1 MPKETKNYKDTV
13 FSSLFYECKDA
24 TDNAKNLYKALTGK
38 EVEEIEKCR
47 LEEVLFREFKN
58 DVAYIMDGKWVCFIE
73 HQSTINPNMPLRLF
87 VYAARTYER
96 FITGDM
102 IYSGNLVKVPK
113 PEFYVLYNGK
123 TKLNDDNLKFSTA
136 FYDNTGDTTAEI
148 NVKVLDIDYGRMNTQ
163 LKNCRT
169 LSGYAFL
176 VDSVRK
182 NNGNIE
188 KAVKECV
195 DNNVLK
201 EYLTFYGSEVINMLF
216 EEYNAEKALEI
227 RGKEEYEKG
236 KADGEITGE
245 EKGTAKMI
253 QRYYQWEKNIKKI
266 SDIFKMPETE
276 VSVGKEYQKNFG
288 YFQNARNGSY
298 KISCHECKRIK
309 ISDKS

>member
-123 TKLNDDNLKFSTA
+123 TKLKDDNLKFSTA

-163 LKNCRT
+163 LKNGRT

-276 VSVGKEYQKNFG
+276 VTRFLAMNVSV
-288 YFQNARNGSY
+288 
-298 KISCHECKRIK
+298 
-309 ISDKS
+309 

>member
-58 DVAYIMDGKWVCFIE
+58 DVAYIIDGKWVCFIE

-123 TKLNDDNLKFSTA
+123 TKLKDDNLKFSTA

-195 DNNVLK
+195 DNNILK

-276 VSVGKEYQKNFG
+276 VTRFLAMNVSV
-288 YFQNARNGSY
+288 
-298 KISCHECKRIK
+298 
-309 ISDKS
+309 

>member
-123 TKLNDDNLKFSTA
+123 TKLKDDNLKFSTA

-276 VSVGKEYQKNFG
+276 VTRFLAMNVSV
-288 YFQNARNGSY
+288 
-298 KISCHECKRIK
+298 
-309 ISDKS
+309 

>member
-123 TKLNDDNLKFSTA
+123 TKLKDDNLKFSTA

-245 EKGTAKMI
+245 EKGNG
-253 QRYYQWEKNIKKI
+253 KNDSEIL
-266 SDIFKMPETE
+266 
-276 VSVGKEYQKNFG
+276 SVGKEYQKNFG

>member
-276 VSVGKEYQKNFG
+276 VTRFLAMNVSV
-288 YFQNARNGSY
+288 
-298 KISCHECKRIK
+298 
-309 ISDKS
+309 

>member
-47 LEEVLFREFKN
+47 LEEVLFRQFKN

-123 TKLNDDNLKFSTA
+123 TKLKDDNLKFSTA

-276 VSVGKEYQKNFG
+276 VTRFLAMNVSV
-288 YFQNARNGSY
+288 
-298 KISCHECKRIK
+298 
-309 ISDKS
+309 

>member
-123 TKLNDDNLKFSTA
+123 TKLKDDNLKFSTA

-148 NVKVLDIDYGRMNTQ
+148 NVKVLYIDYGRMNTQ

-276 VSVGKEYQKNFG
+276 VTRFLAMNVSV
-288 YFQNARNGSY
+288 
-298 KISCHECKRIK
+298 
-309 ISDKS
+309 

>member
-195 DNNVLK
+195 DNNILK

-276 VSVGKEYQKNFG
+276 VTRFLAMNVSV
-288 YFQNARNGSY
+288 
-298 KISCHECKRIK
+298 
-309 ISDKS
+309 

>member
-58 DVAYIMDGKWVCFIE
+58 DVAYIIDGKWVCFIE

-123 TKLNDDNLKFSTA
+123 TKLKDDNLKFSTA

-195 DNNVLK
+195 DNNILK

-253 QRYYQWEKNIKKI
+253 
-266 SDIFKMPETE
+266 
-276 VSVGKEYQKNFG
+276 EYQKNFG

>member
-123 TKLNDDNLKFSTA
+123 TKLKDDNLKFSTA

-195 DNNVLK
+195 DNNILK

-276 VSVGKEYQKNFG
+276 VTRFLAMNVSV
-288 YFQNARNGSY
+288 
-298 KISCHECKRIK
+298 
-309 ISDKS
+309 

>member
-123 TKLNDDNLKFSTA
+123 TKLKDDNLKFSTA
-136 FYDNTGDTTAEI
+136 FYDNT
-148 NVKVLDIDYGRMNTQ
+148 Q
-163 LKNCRT
+163 
-169 LSGYAFL
+169 
-176 VDSVRK
+176 
-182 NNGNIE
+182 
-188 KAVKECV
+188 
-195 DNNVLK
+195 
-201 EYLTFYGSEVINMLF
+201 VIRQP
-216 EEYNAEKALEI
+216 K
-227 RGKEEYEKG
+227 
-236 KADGEITGE
+236 
-245 EKGTAKMI
+245 
-253 QRYYQWEKNIKKI
+253 
-266 SDIFKMPETE
+266 
-276 VSVGKEYQKNFG
+276 
-288 YFQNARNGSY
+288 
-298 KISCHECKRIK
+298 
-309 ISDKS
+309 

>member
-1 MPKETKNYKDTV
+1 
-13 FSSLFYECKDA
+13 
-24 TDNAKNLYKALTGK
+24 
-38 EVEEIEKCR
+38 
-47 LEEVLFREFKN
+47 
-58 DVAYIMDGKWVCFIE
+58 
-73 HQSTINPNMPLRLF
+73 MPLRLF
-87 VYAARTYER
+87 VYSARTYER
-96 FITGDM
+96 FITGDT

-163 LKNCRT
+163 LKNCHT
-169 LSGYAFL
+169 LSEYAFL

-195 DNNVLK
+195 DNNILK

-276 VSVGKEYQKNFG
+276 VTRFLAMNVSV
-288 YFQNARNGSY
+288 
-298 KISCHECKRIK
+298 
-309 ISDKS
+309 

>member
-47 LEEVLFREFKN
+47 LEDVLFREFKN

-96 FITGDM
+96 FITSDL
-102 IYSGNLVKVPK
+102 IYSSNLIKVPK

-123 TKLNDDNLKFSTA
+123 TKLQDNDLKLSTA
-136 FYDNTGDTTAEI
+136 FWDNTGDMTAEI
-148 NVKVLDIDYGRMNTQ
+148 KVKVLDINYNRMDTQ
-163 LKNCRT
+163 LKGCRT
-169 LSGYAFL
+169 LSEYAFL
-176 VDSVRK
+176 IDSVRK

-188 KAVKECV
+188 KAVRECV
-195 DNNVLK
+195 ENNVLK
-201 EYLTFYGSEVINMLF
+201 EYLTFYGIEVMNMLF

-245 EKGTAKMI
+245 EKGKAKMI
-253 QRYYQWEKNIKKI
+253 QMFYQVEKNIKRLSEI
-266 SDIFKMPETE
+266 VHMPETE
-276 VSVGKEYQKNFG
+276 VTRFLAMNVN
-288 YFQNARNGSY
+288 
-298 KISCHECKRIK
+298 
-309 ISDKS
+309 

>member
-24 TDNAKNLYKALTGK
+24 ADNAKNLYKALTGK

-96 FITGDM
+96 FITGDT

-123 TKLNDDNLKFSTA
+123 TKLKDDNLKFSTA

-169 LSGYAFL
+169 LSEYAFL

-195 DNNVLK
+195 DNNILK

-276 VSVGKEYQKNFG
+276 VTRFLAMNVSV
-288 YFQNARNGSY
+288 
-298 KISCHECKRIK
+298 
-309 ISDKS
+309 